1 MSMTIA
7 ELIEESHATAVAK
20 GWWETDRPFSEGIAL
35 MHSEL
40 SEALEEWRK
49 YGVQNLLYYL
59 SPCVDCGKD
68 FPVNE
73 TTKIP
78 ERNIYECT
86 SCNHPHNVGDL
97 TSQGKPEGI
106 AVEFADV
113 LIRIADWCGKH
124 NIPLEEALRA
134 KMVYNKTRPHRH
146 GGKLA

>member
-7 ELIEESHATAVAK
+7 ELIQESHATAVAK

-49 YGVQNLLYYL
+49 HGTDSLLYYL
-59 SPCVDCGKD
+59 SSCTDCGTE
-68 FPVNE
+68 FPINE
-73 TTKIP
+73 STKVP
-78 ERNIYECT
+78 GHDVWECQKC
-86 SCNHPHNVGDL
+86 SHPHGMSDL
-97 TSQGKPEGI
+97 PDQGKPEGV
-106 AVEFADV
+106 AAEFADV

-134 KMVYNKTRPHRH
+134 KMAFNKTRPHRH